1 MLLGMQIMNVYGSCH
16 KIGELKPGQICFL
29 ANTMEIK
36 HAFYPVE
43 VGLLYHFF
51 EFFFKSSIF
60 VTSAAFEYDW
70 NFTPALLVLL
80 YFEKRAFHS
89 KFCTNGIWIV
99 WRIEM

>member
-1 MLLGMQIMNVYGSCH
+1 MPFIPLRLDCSTI
-16 KIGELKPGQICFL
+16 
-29 ANTMEIK
+29 
-36 HAFYPVE
+36 
-43 VGLLYHFF
+43 FF